1 MTEEMI
7 ALIATAIGS
16 PVLVKIVEA
25 LIKWSSGRVSREK
38 RLEQKIDQ
46 LEEENTQ
53 LRRDI
58 QQAEDLAHQSRR
70 QAEEKV
76 HQYRL
81 KMYQHGIKPEE

>member
-1 MTEEMI
+1 MTEQMV

-46 LEEENTQ
+46 LEEDNTQ

-58 QQAEDLAHQSRR
+58 QQVEDRAHKCRR
-70 QAEEKV
+70 EAEEKV

-81 KMYQHGIKPEE
+81 KMLRHGLDPNN

>member
-1 MTEEMI
+1 MTEEML

-16 PVLVKIVEA
+16 PVVVKIVEA

-58 QQAEDLAHQSRR
+58 QQAEDRAHQSRR